1 MRRRW
6 EGLQTWQQIAVG
18 FPLMFVFT
26 FLLNL
31 GPFAQPLVRSILYG
45 IFEGG
50 LLTGLLLAA
59 TAAERS
65 RRDGDGD
72 DR

>member
-1 MRRRW
+1 VRQRW
-6 EGLQTWQQIAVG
+6 EGLQTWQQIAIG
-18 FPLMFVFT
+18 FPLLFVFT
-26 FLLNL
+26 FLLNV

-65 RRDGDGD
+65 RRDGGDG
-72 DR
+72 

>member
-26 FLLNL
+26 FLLNV

-45 IFEGG
+45 IIEGAV
-50 LLTGLLLAA
+50 LTILLLVA
-59 TAAERS
+59 TNTER
-65 RRDGDGD
+65 RKRDP
-72 DR
+72 RN

>member
-1 MRRRW
+1 MRQRW
-6 EGLQTWQQIAVG
+6 EGLQTWQQVAIS
-18 FPLMFVFT
+18 FPLLWTFT

-50 LLTGLLLAA
+50 LLTALLLFA
-59 TAAERS
+59 TANERS
-65 RRDGDGD
+65 RRDGGKG
-72 DR
+72 

>member
-1 MRRRW
+1 VRQRW
-6 EGLQTWQQIAVG
+6 EALQTWQQIAIG
-18 FPLMFVFT
+18 FPLLFIFT

-31 GPFAQPLVRSILYG
+31 GPFAQPWVRSILYG

-65 RRDGDGD
+65 RRDGGDG
-72 DR
+72 